1 MADFEIPEEPEYNRN
16 IRRFE
21 TTDPAHADL
30 FNAVVQTLIGNDE
43 FLKKVTEQLQQE
55 IEQQHGELTEYT
67 NTKIGQLINGA
78 PETLDTLKEVANAIQ
93 ENETVVNALD
103 EAIGT
108 KLNKDGDAS
117 NTTVTF
123 TSGDSKNP
131 SGYTDVAI
139 IESGEKQSS
148 LWRKVSLF
156 AKNLRY
162 LWKLCGTSDISG
174 VGDGTLTGAVSKL
187 NTDLQNVSGLKF
199 IDFGRYDYNT
209 ITVDDCIK
217 DILRRTPVND
227 QYTYF
232 GRFVRGQEFKVIVQ
246 SYPTGDYNSLILF
259 GYASE
264 LTYYTKSPGG
274 IAKHEIKCTS
284 MFI

>member
-1 MADFEIPEEPEYNRN
+1 MAEFEIPEHPEYNRS
-16 IRRFE
+16 IRKFE

-30 FNAVVQTLIGNDE
+30 FNAVVQTLINNDE
-43 FLKKVTEQLQQE
+43 FFKRVVEKQ
-55 IEQQHGELTEYT
+55 
-67 NTKIGQLINGA
+67 
-78 PETLDTLKEVANAIQ
+78 KED
-93 ENETVVNALD
+93 ALD
-103 EAIGT
+103 KT
-108 KLNKDGDAS
+108 GDAKD
-117 NTTVTF
+117 TTVTF
-123 TSGDSKNP
+123 DSEDEEHP
-131 SGYTDVAI
+131 SGWTDIAPVTG
-139 IESGEKQSS
+139 GEKQSS
-148 LWRKVSLF
+148 LWQKVSLF
-156 AKNLRY
+156 TKNVRY
-162 LWKLCGTSDISG
+162 LWKLCGTNDISG
-174 VGDGTLTGAVSKL
+174 LADGTLTGAVSKL

>member
-199 IDFGRYDYNT
+199 IDFGVYDHT
-209 ITVDDCIK
+209 LTTTDDVIK
-217 DILRRTPVND
+217 DIFKRIPLND
-227 QYTYF
+227 YYTYF
-232 GRFVRGQEFKVIVQ
+232 GRFIRASEYKVIVQ
-246 SYPTGDYNSLILF
+246 SYPNNAYGSIILF
-259 GYASE
+259 SYASE
-264 LTYYTKSPGG
+264 ITFYRKMGG
-274 IAKHEIKCTS
+274 VITRSETNWTNTAI
-284 MFI
+284 

>member
-1 MADFEIPEEPEYNRN
+1 MPFQKGGRLVHPVTRLLLYRIYH
-16 IRRFE
+16 ILI
-21 TTDPAHADL
+21 L
-30 FNAVVQTLIGNDE
+30 FA
-43 FLKKVTEQLQQE
+43 
-55 IEQQHGELTEYT
+55 
-67 NTKIGQLINGA
+67 
-78 PETLDTLKEVANAIQ
+78 
-93 ENETVVNALD
+93 
-103 EAIGT
+103 
-108 KLNKDGDAS
+108 
-117 NTTVTF
+117 NTTSRF
-123 TSGDSKNP
+123 SAP
-131 SGYTDVAI
+131 I
-139 IESGEKQSS
+139 FHSS
-148 LWRKVSLF
+148 
-156 AKNLRY
+156 
-162 LWKLCGTSDISG
+162 
-174 VGDGTLTGAVSKL
+174 L